1 MGSNIA
7 IFTPPAQLQAK
18 VCEILREIP
27 PAATVAMAMDAI
39 NLENHTTLAQAANV
53 AANPTNAIADAVD
66 ATNAQY
72 LALWFAIQIFYSYYL
87 GPLVNYF
94 LSRIGFDA
102 LGSLFGTWISWY
114 YSPLGWLT
122 RAFVLPFLNQTGLA
136 DDTLKAP
143 AAWICLVASLLWAG
157 RRVVENRRDP

>member
-102 LGSLFGTWISWY
+102 LGSLFGK
-114 YSPLGWLT
+114 
-122 RAFVLPFLNQTGLA
+122 F
-136 DDTLKAP
+136 AP
-143 AAWICLVASLLWAG
+143 ALDSFGNCNSQHRFSNVMYCN
-157 RRVVENRRDP
+157 VK

>member
-1 MGSNIA
+1 MGSNIPA
-7 IFTPPAQLQAK
+7 FTPPPQLQAK

-27 PAATVAMAMDAI
+27 RTMDAI
-39 NLENHTTLAQAANV
+39 NLENHTTISQAASV
-53 AANPTNAIADAVD
+53 AADPTSAIADAAD

-72 LALWFAIQIFYSYYL
+72 LALWLAIQIFYSYYL
-87 GPLVNYF
+87 GPLVNLL
-94 LSRIGFDA
+94 LSSIGFGA

-136 DDTLKAP
+136 DDALKAP
-143 AAWICLVASLLWAG
+143 AAWICLVASVIWAG
-157 RRVVENRRDP
+157 RRVVADQRDS

>member
-1 MGSNIA
+1 MSLNIPT
-7 IFTPPAQLQAK
+7 FTPHLQTQ

-27 PAATVAMAMDAI
+27 STMDAI
-39 NLENHTTLAQAANV
+39 NLENHTTISRAVNV
-53 AANPTNAIADAVD
+53 AADPTDAIADAVD
-66 ATNAQY
+66 ATNAQH
-72 LALWFAIQIFYSYYL
+72 LALWMVIQIFYSYYL

-94 LSRIGFDA
+94 LSYIGFGA

-136 DDTLKAP
+136 DDTIKAP
-143 AAWICLVASLLWAG
+143 AAWICLVASVLWAG
-157 RRVVENRRDP
+157 RRVIGNRQAS